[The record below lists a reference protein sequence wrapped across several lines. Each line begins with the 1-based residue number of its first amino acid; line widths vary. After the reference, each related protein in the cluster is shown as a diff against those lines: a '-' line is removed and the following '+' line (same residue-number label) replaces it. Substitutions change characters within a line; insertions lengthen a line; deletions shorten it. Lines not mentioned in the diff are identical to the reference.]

1 MNQGDLYNA
10 LTNGTI
16 KVNTWFELLR
26 RLCAGT
32 LPRGE
37 CGWWSRPPPP
47 LQLLSFII
55 LQNLMRKKLM
65 LPPGPFVVVFLFF
78 LETKLI

>member
-37 CGWWSRPPPP
+37 CGWWSRPPPLTTSLIYNP
-47 LQLLSFII
+47 SKSDEKKAHVTTRAICCGFSILLG
-55 LQNLMRKKLM
+55 N
-65 LPPGPFVVVFLFF
+65 
-78 LETKLI
+78 

>member
-37 CGWWSRPPPP
+37 CGWWSRPPP